1 MNVPLFSRNEIYK
14 RVVFPIE
21 QTQEIR
27 TSYSDEQMQKSIND
41 VIEVWKKDL
50 DKKYDV
56 LTVITGQ
63 RGAGKSTFAV
73 LLAETMKQKYNF
85 DYDFPTNYIG
95 FIRAVENPNIKVI
108 IIDEAIAELSNRR
121 SMSDPTVRYLRIIT
135 MCRSKNKIAIFLIPK
150 LRLLEIFIRGDY
162 IYQWF
167 EIRQRN
173 EQTLEGTCL
182 WFIKN
187 MNDFISTDAFDYK
200 AIMQAIKETSVF
212 PTVNDLTERTLREKL
227 YKYCINYVGH
237 VKYKVNQEVIKKTEA
252 FSESIK
258 REKIQNE
265 YKEIIKEY
273 YLSLLAELQ
282 KRYANQNFLYKLSK
296 KMNELHTIYTQEE
309 IQALEYIY
317 RLSFSDIFSPDYEP
331 LKEYALKNSV
341 NFDLVRKLDALKNKQ
356 QKLTDENIRDTNNE
370 DLNELDDEFN
380 NENESD

>member
-1 MNVPLFSRNEIYK
+1 MSISLFPTNTLFK
-14 RVVFPIE
+14 KVVFPLE
-21 QTQEIR
+21 QRQPIR
-27 TSYSDEQMQKSIND
+27 GVYSDEEMQKSIYD
-41 VIEVWKKDL
+41 VVEVWKKDL

-63 RGAGKSTFAV
+63 RGAGKSTYAV
-73 LLAETMKQKYNF
+73 LLAETMKEKFNF
-85 DYDFPTNYIG
+85 DYDFPTNYIE

-173 EQTLEGTCL
+173 EETLEGTCL

-200 AIMQAIKETSVF
+200 AIAQAIRETSVF
-212 PTVNDLTERTLREKL
+212 PTVSDLTERTLREKL
-227 YKYCINYVGH
+227 YKYCTNYVGH
-237 VKYKVNQEVIKKTEA
+237 VKYKVTPEIIKKTEE
-252 FSESIK
+252 FSENIK
-258 REKIQNE
+258 KEKIQNE

-273 YLSLLAELQ
+273 YLSLLSDLQ
-282 KRYANQNFLYKLSK
+282 KRYSNQNFLYKLMK
-296 KMNELHTIYTQEE
+296 KYHQLHTIYTDEE

-317 RLSFSDIFSPDYEP
+317 KLSFSDIFSPDYEP
-331 LKEYALKNSV
+331 LKEYALRNKV
-341 NFDLVRKLDALKNKQ
+341 NFDLLKKIEKIRTKEQ
-356 QKLTDENIRDTNNE
+356 QKLKIQNEETQEKDYDEIFE
-370 DLNELDDEFN
+370 
-380 NENESD
+380 